1 MGSYGIGVE
10 RAMAAIV
17 ETHHDDAGIV
27 WPLQVAPFEVAV
39 VLLNGDDERS
49 RSTAEDLYGRLIAD
63 RVDVV
68 LDDRDERP
76 GAKFKDVELIGIPYR
91 ITVGTRGL
99 AGGTVEI
106 TTRADRETVT
116 VPVGEAAEHVR
127 KLVTAASGLLGTP
140 QE

>member
-1 MGSYGIGVE
+1 
-10 RAMAAIV
+10 V

-49 RSTAEDLYGRLIAD
+49 RTVAEEIYGRLTAD
-63 RVDVV
+63 RIEVL
-68 LDDRDERP
+68 LDDREERP

-91 ITVGTRGL
+91 ITVGSRGL

-106 TTRADRETVT
+106 TTRTTRETVT
-116 VPVGEAAEHVR
+116 VPAGEAAELVR
-127 KLVTAASGLLGTP
+127 TLVTASPGP
-140 QE
+140 QG